1 MVCRSGIGVPA
12 RCHLLCCVELTD
24 HLKNHR
30 YIQGRDLVSNLPSRQ
45 PGITEAP
52 DLRLSYIWRKLIL
65 GVLGKVLCDRVVSLN
80 LPCESRVLPIIPGRE
95 S

>member
-12 RCHLLCCVELTD
+12 RFHLLFCVELTD
-24 HLKNHR
+24 HLNALWC
-30 YIQGRDLVSNLPSRQ
+30 YLVPILVSNLPSRQ

>member
-1 MVCRSGIGVPA
+1 MKYNLCVLKY
-12 RCHLLCCVELTD
+12 HLLCCVELTD
-24 HLKNHR
+24 HLKALPS
-30 YIQGRDLVSNLPSRQ
+30 IQGLILVSNLPLRQ
-45 PGITEAP
+45 SGITEAP

-65 GVLGKVLCDRVVSLN
+65 GVLRKVLCDRVVSLN